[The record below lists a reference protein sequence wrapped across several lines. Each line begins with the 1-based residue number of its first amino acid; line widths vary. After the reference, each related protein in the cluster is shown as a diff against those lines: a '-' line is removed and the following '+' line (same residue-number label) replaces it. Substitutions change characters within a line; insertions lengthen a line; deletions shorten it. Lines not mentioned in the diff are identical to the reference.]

1 MLAPL
6 QVLDGFGLL
15 KNPPPTTQAIAAAK
29 IADAK
34 PSAENPPGYYGP
46 AGAPRALNLMTPKS
60 LLKPLPA
67 MPLGVER
74 RVYEGD
80 TAQPIKP
87 QLLTIALALLF
98 ADIVAV
104 LLLQA
109 GGLLFGRRA
118 GARRRRGP
126 GRFRHCRGRPA
137 AARRPGR
144 RADARRPPPRS
155 PAPTT
160 GAPSR
165 PPPRSP
171 SATCSPAM
179 PPPTRRAARASSASA
194 GS

>member
-1 MLAPL
+1 M
-6 QVLDGFGLL
+6 LDGFGLL

-46 AGAPRALNLMTPKS
+46 AGAPRSLNLMTPKS

-67 MPLGVER
+67 MPTGVER

-109 GGLLFGRRA
+109 GGLVFRPRVPRAPALPRLPRSPLPRRRARLPPSPAGAQATAAAHRAAARTTAHHPGDRQGHLRLRALRRWRHRTRRA
-118 GARRRRGP
+118 G
-126 GRFRHCRGRPA
+126 
-137 AARRPGR
+137 
-144 RADARRPPPRS
+144 
-155 PAPTT
+155 
-160 GAPSR
+160 
-165 PPPRSP
+165 
-171 SATCSPAM
+171 
-179 PPPTRRAARASSASA
+179 RASSGSAS
-194 GS
+194 S